1 MKRRWVA
8 LTLVFVLTLAMS
20 APALAWDYHDF
31 CQYPLADGDVTVS
44 VITRRDDVSGTDVEN
59 IWFWKWI

>member
-20 APALAWDYHDF
+20 APALAWVYHDF

-59 IWFWKWI
+59 IWF